1 MATRH
6 VLQREISPA
15 DVGIDGAAGN
25 VTTTGSWIG
34 ASGFGQA
41 TILVSYVK
49 TGVHTPTNI
58 TFNIETSSDGGVTAY
73 ALQAGSVA
81 AGVATLSDLQY
92 LKATGGATKAF
103 VVDLPINYEMFRI
116 NSLAGGSGV
125 LADTLSVTVRLG
137 AI

>member
-41 TILVSYVK
+41 TLLVSYVK

-73 ALQAGSVA
+73 ALQTGSVA
-81 AGVATLSDLQY
+81 AGVATLTDLQY
-92 LKATGGATKAF
+92 LKATAGATKAF

-116 NSLAGGSGV
+116 KSLAVGSGV